1 MYILIHKVIYNLGG
15 KIKTSTL
22 KRKLFSA
29 VISTALATILVIG
42 GTTLAFADESHTI
55 NNSSY
60 QSLQS
65 YYNANKTAMDSSNE
79 WQFGKRQ
86 INVGTSNNSDPEFEI
101 PSNITSIKGYGDE
114 TEGTVLNPYYYNNN
128 SLTIKTAN
136 NSSTTLDNLY
146 FNKDNNGYT
155 VKLKTGDNSNTTVKN
170 SVFEGPIT
178 ISSGSTLNLTN
189 SEIYA
194 AMTNNG
200 GNLFIDNS
208 KFSNLNSGAKLEIT
222 TNRLDNG
229 TVGTAYRSTINF
241 NKSLATNN
249 ASSIQLDPTQ
259 AVVNTNIAGL
269 TARLIDNGNGS
280 YSVVVE
286 GTPTAELT
294 NGIVN
299 VALVYGNAANGGF
312 SFNIPYY
319 VNIAAA
325 QPSPVNPT
333 NPVVNPS
340 NPTSPSN
347 NAASPSTTNISS
359 QSIKTSAPNTGDS
372 NNMPIAISVVI
383 MSGLA
388 MATLIYSRRRIS
400 NLNK

>member
-1 MYILIHKVIYNLGG
+1 MK
-15 KIKTSTL
+15 KP
-22 KRKLFSA
+22 KRKFMSFI
-29 VISTALATILVIG
+29 ISSALATMLVLG
-42 GTTLAFADESHTI
+42 GSSLAFADDSYTI
-55 NNSSY
+55 NNASY

-65 YYNANKTAMDSSNE
+65 YYNSNKTAMDSANE
-79 WQFGKRQ
+79 WQLGKRQ

-101 PSNITSIKGYGDE
+101 PSNVTSVKGYGDE
-114 TEGTVLNPYYYNNN
+114 TQGTVLNPYYYNNN

-136 NSSTTLDNLY
+136 GSSTALDNFY
-146 FNKDNNGYT
+146 FNKDSNGYT
-155 VKLKTGDNSNTTVKN
+155 VKLKTGENSNTTVKN

-178 ISSGSTLNLTN
+178 ISSGSTLNLSN

-194 AMTNNG
+194 ALSNNG

-208 KFSNLNSGAKLEIT
+208 KFGNLRSGAKLEVS

-229 TVGTAYRSTINF
+229 TVGTAYSSTINF
-241 NKSLATNN
+241 NKSLTTNN

-259 AVVNTNIAGL
+259 AVVNTDIAGL
-269 TARLIDNGNGS
+269 AARLIDNGNGS
-280 YSVVVE
+280 YSVFVE
-286 GTPTAELT
+286 GTPTAEVT

-325 QPSPVNPT
+325 QPSPVTPVNPVVNPT
-333 NPVVNPS
+333 NPVANPS
-340 NPTSPSN
+340 NPASPSN
-347 NAASPSTTNISS
+347 TVSPSATNISS
-359 QSIKTSAPNTGDS
+359 QSNKASAPNTGDS
-372 NNMPIAISVVI
+372 NNMLVAISVVI

-388 MATLIYSRRRIS
+388 MAILIYSRRRTS

>member
-1 MYILIHKVIYNLGG
+1 M
-15 KIKTSTL
+15 KTSTL

-208 KFSNLNSGAKLEIT
+208 KFGNLNSGAKLEIT

-388 MATLIYSRRRIS
+388 MVTLIYSRRRIS

>member
-1 MYILIHKVIYNLGG
+1 M
-15 KIKTSTL
+15 KTSTL

>member
-1 MYILIHKVIYNLGG
+1 M
-15 KIKTSTL
+15 
-22 KRKLFSA
+22 
-29 VISTALATILVIG
+29 STALATTLVIG

-55 NNSSY
+55 NNASY

-86 INVGTSNNSDPEFEI
+86 INVGTSNNSDSEFEI
-101 PSNITSIKGYGDE
+101 PSNITSVKGYGDE
-114 TEGTVLNPYYYNNN
+114 IEGTVLNPYYYNNN

-208 KFSNLNSGAKLEIT
+208 KFGNLNSGAKLEIS

-229 TVGTAYRSTINF
+229 TVGTAYSSTINF

-280 YSVVVE
+280 YSVVIE
-286 GTPTAELT
+286 GTPTAEVT

-325 QPSPVNPT
+325 HPSPVTPVNPVVNPT
-333 NPVVNPS
+333 NPIVNPS
-340 NPTSPSN
+340 NPASPSN

-372 NNMPIAISVVI
+372 NNMLVAISVVI

-388 MATLIYSRRRIS
+388 MATLIYSRRRTS

>member
-1 MYILIHKVIYNLGG
+1 M
-15 KIKTSTL
+15 KTSTPKNKIL
-22 KRKLFSA
+22 SFAL
-29 VISTALATILVIG
+29 STALATTLVIG

-55 NNSSY
+55 NNASY

-146 FNKDNNGYT
+146 FNKDNKDNNGYT

-208 KFSNLNSGAKLEIT
+208 KFGNLNSGAKLEIT
-222 TNRLDNG
+222 TNRLD

-347 NAASPSTTNISS
+347 NTASPSTTNISS

-400 NLNK
+400 KLK

>member
-1 MYILIHKVIYNLGG
+1 M
-15 KIKTSTL
+15 
-22 KRKLFSA
+22 
-29 VISTALATILVIG
+29 
-42 GTTLAFADESHTI
+42 
-55 NNSSY
+55 
-60 QSLQS
+60 
-65 YYNANKTAMDSSNE
+65 
-79 WQFGKRQ
+79 
-86 INVGTSNNSDPEFEI
+86 
-101 PSNITSIKGYGDE
+101 
-114 TEGTVLNPYYYNNN
+114 
-128 SLTIKTAN
+128 
-136 NSSTTLDNLY
+136 
-146 FNKDNNGYT
+146 
-155 VKLKTGDNSNTTVKN
+155 
-170 SVFEGPIT
+170 
-178 ISSGSTLNLTN
+178 
-189 SEIYA
+189 
-194 AMTNNG
+194 
-200 GNLFIDNS
+200 
-208 KFSNLNSGAKLEIT
+208 
-222 TNRLDNG
+222 
-229 TVGTAYRSTINF
+229 
-241 NKSLATNN
+241 
-249 ASSIQLDPTQ
+249 
-259 AVVNTNIAGL
+259 NTNIAGL

-280 YSVVVE
+280 HSVVVE

-388 MATLIYSRRRIS
+388 MVTLIYSRRRIS

>member
-1 MYILIHKVIYNLGG
+1 
-15 KIKTSTL
+15 
-22 KRKLFSA
+22 
-29 VISTALATILVIG
+29 
-42 GTTLAFADESHTI
+42 
-55 NNSSY
+55 
-60 QSLQS
+60 
-65 YYNANKTAMDSSNE
+65 
-79 WQFGKRQ
+79 
-86 INVGTSNNSDPEFEI
+86 
-101 PSNITSIKGYGDE
+101 
-114 TEGTVLNPYYYNNN
+114 
-128 SLTIKTAN
+128 
-136 NSSTTLDNLY
+136 
-146 FNKDNNGYT
+146 
-155 VKLKTGDNSNTTVKN
+155 
-170 SVFEGPIT
+170 
-178 ISSGSTLNLTN
+178 
-189 SEIYA
+189 
-194 AMTNNG
+194 
-200 GNLFIDNS
+200 
-208 KFSNLNSGAKLEIT
+208 
-222 TNRLDNG
+222 
-229 TVGTAYRSTINF
+229 
-241 NKSLATNN
+241 
-249 ASSIQLDPTQ
+249 
-259 AVVNTNIAGL
+259 VNTNIAGL

-280 YSVVVE
+280 HSVVVE

-325 QPSPVNPT
+325 QPSPVNPTNPVVNPTNPVVNPT

-388 MATLIYSRRRIS
+388 MVTLIYSRRRIS

>member
-1 MYILIHKVIYNLGG
+1 M
-15 KIKTSTL
+15 KTSTL
-22 KRKLFSA
+22 KRKLFSV
-29 VISTALATILVIG
+29 VISTALATTLVIG

-55 NNSSY
+55 NNASY

-101 PSNITSIKGYGDE
+101 PSNITSVKGYGDE

-178 ISSGSTLNLTN
+178 ISSVSTLNLTN

-194 AMTNNG
+194 AITNNG

-208 KFSNLNSGAKLEIT
+208 KFGNLNSGAKLEIS

-229 TVGTAYRSTINF
+229 TVGTAYSSTINF

-259 AVVNTNIAGL
+259 AVVNTDIAGL

-294 NGIVN
+294 NGMVN
-299 VALVYGNAANGGF
+299 VALVYGNATNGGF

-388 MATLIYSRRRIS
+388 MATLIYSRRRTS

>member
-1 MYILIHKVIYNLGG
+1 MK
-15 KIKTSTL
+15 KSTL
-22 KRKLFSA
+22 KNKILSFA
-29 VISTALATILVIG
+29 LSTALATILVIG

-155 VKLKTGDNSNTTVKN
+155 VKLKTVDNSNTTVKN

-208 KFSNLNSGAKLEIT
+208 KFGNLNSGAKLEIS

-229 TVGTAYRSTINF
+229 TVGTAYSSTINF

-280 YSVVVE
+280 YSVVIE

-325 QPSPVNPT
+325 QPSPVTPVNPVVNPT

-340 NPTSPSN
+340 NPASPSN

-388 MATLIYSRRRIS
+388 MATLIYSRRRTS

>member
-1 MYILIHKVIYNLGG
+1 M
-15 KIKTSTL
+15 KTSTL
-22 KRKLFSA
+22 KSKLFSV
-29 VISTALATILVIG
+29 VISTALATTLVIG

-86 INVGTSNNSDPEFEI
+86 INVGTSNNSDHEFEI
-101 PSNITSIKGYGDE
+101 PSNITSVKGYGDE

-128 SLTIKTAN
+128 SLIIKTAN

-208 KFSNLNSGAKLEIT
+208 KFGNLNSGAKLEIS

-229 TVGTAYRSTINF
+229 TVGTAYSSTIKF

-286 GTPTAELT
+286 GMPTAELT
-294 NGIVN
+294 NGMVN
-299 VALVYGNAANGGF
+299 VALVYGNATNGGF

-388 MATLIYSRRRIS
+388 MVTLIYSRRRIS

>member
-1 MYILIHKVIYNLGG
+1 
-15 KIKTSTL
+15 
-22 KRKLFSA
+22 
-29 VISTALATILVIG
+29 
-42 GTTLAFADESHTI
+42 
-55 NNSSY
+55 
-60 QSLQS
+60 
-65 YYNANKTAMDSSNE
+65 MDSSNE

-101 PSNITSIKGYGDE
+101 PSNITSVKGYGDE

-128 SLTIKTAN
+128 SITIKTAN

-194 AMTNNG
+194 AITNNG

-208 KFSNLNSGAKLEIT
+208 KFGNLNSGAKLEIS

-229 TVGTAYRSTINF
+229 TVGTAYSSTINF

-280 YSVVVE
+280 YSVVIE
-286 GTPTAELT
+286 GTPTAEVT

-325 QPSPVNPT
+325 QPSPVTPVNPVVNPT

-340 NPTSPSN
+340 NPASPSN

-388 MATLIYSRRRIS
+388 MATLIYSRRRTS

>member
-1 MYILIHKVIYNLGG
+1 M
-15 KIKTSTL
+15 KTSTL
-22 KRKLFSA
+22 KSKLFSV

-65 YYNANKTAMDSSNE
+65 YYNANKTTMDSSNE

-208 KFSNLNSGAKLEIT
+208 KFGNLNSGAKLEIT

-280 YSVVVE
+280 YSIVVE

>member
-1 MYILIHKVIYNLGG
+1 M
-15 KIKTSTL
+15 KTSTL
-22 KRKLFSA
+22 KSKLFSV
-29 VISTALATILVIG
+29 VISTALATTLVIG

-101 PSNITSIKGYGDE
+101 PSNITSVKGYGDE

-136 NSSTTLDNLY
+136 NSSTTLDNIY

-208 KFSNLNSGAKLEIT
+208 KFGNLNSGAKLEIT

-229 TVGTAYRSTINF
+229 TVGTAYSSTINF

-294 NGIVN
+294 NGMVN
-299 VALVYGNAANGGF
+299 VALVYGNATNGGF

>member
-1 MYILIHKVIYNLGG
+1 M
-15 KIKTSTL
+15 KTSTL
-22 KRKLFSA
+22 KNKILSFA
-29 VISTALATILVIG
+29 LSTALATTLVIG

-55 NNSSY
+55 NNASY

-101 PSNITSIKGYGDE
+101 PSNITSVNGYGDE

-208 KFSNLNSGAKLEIT
+208 KFGNLNSGAKLEIS

-286 GTPTAELT
+286 GTPTAEVT
-294 NGIVN
+294 NGMVN

-340 NPTSPSN
+340 NPASPSS

-359 QSIKTSAPNTGDS
+359 QSIKTSVPNTGDS

-388 MATLIYSRRRIS
+388 MATLIYSRRRTS

>member
-1 MYILIHKVIYNLGG
+1 M
-15 KIKTSTL
+15 KTSTPKNKIL
-22 KRKLFSA
+22 SFAL
-29 VISTALATILVIG
+29 STALATTLVIG

-55 NNSSY
+55 NNASY

-146 FNKDNNGYT
+146 FNKDNKDNNGYT

-208 KFSNLNSGAKLEIT
+208 KFGNLNSGAKLEIT

-347 NAASPSTTNISS
+347 NTASPSTTNISS

-400 NLNK
+400 KLK